1 MTPRHYNARYRI
13 GHLYPSG
20 GLSDYELQTMAPDGL
35 QFLITR
41 MPFANT
47 SKDADLAIARDLE
60 AQARLLADAKVDL
73 IAFNCTAA
81 SLLLGAD
88 TIRGRILAATGIPSL
103 TTIEAV
109 EAALAHFNP
118 RKIALFTP
126 YRAEVVEEEIH
137 YLAARGYEVVAQAH
151 IPCLTPIEQGRLD
164 PQQWV
169 DLLARTDLKDAE
181 ALLFSCAG
189 ICLSPVI
196 DSLERHS
203 GLPLISSNGA
213 LLWAILRALGVADR
227 PQGYGRLLAG
237 L

>member
-1 MTPRHYNARYRI
+1 MTQSHYNARYRI

-20 GLSDYELQTMAPDGL
+20 GLSDYEIQNMAPEGL

-47 SKDADLAIARDLE
+47 SKEADLAIARDLE
-60 AQARLLADAKVDL
+60 TQARLLADAKVDL

-81 SLLLGAD
+81 GLLLGPD
-88 TIRGRILAATGIPSL
+88 TIRSRILAAAGTPSIS
-103 TTIEAV
+103 TIEAV
-109 EAALAHFNP
+109 EAALAHFKP

-137 YLAARGYEVVAQAH
+137 YLAKRGYEVVAQAH
-151 IPCLTPIEQGRLD
+151 IPCLTPIEQGQLD
-164 PQQWV
+164 PQLWV
-169 DLLARTDLKDAE
+169 DLLAQTDLKDAE

-196 DSLERHS
+196 ETLEQHS
-203 GLPLISSNGA
+203 GLPLVSSNGA
-213 LLWAILRALGVADR
+213 LLWAILRVLDIADR
-227 PQGYGRLLAG
+227 PQGFGRLLAQ